1 MTTGKTTATLNG
13 GTGQLRSAH
22 GPIRALRRI
31 LLGCVVVGILGV
43 AQVAF
48 ATSTTT
54 DQSDLWYLPTESG
67 WGMQLVQR
75 DSIIFATMFVYD
87 LNGKPTWFVA
97 TMTYQGNLTWTGD
110 LLATTGPWF
119 GAIPFDPSTVVV
131 RKVGTIDW
139 TAQTVTSGVTS
150 YSVDGVNVSKHII
163 RQALAVEDYSG
174 HYAGA
179 SHRATSACVDFTRN
193 VVSEDL
199 GAFHVAQSAQTVT
212 LTSFPQKGGSCA
224 YAGTLSQAGQ
234 MGAFAGSYACS
245 SGEAGSFAIEE
256 MQVNLSGMTARMTSQ
271 SPDLPGCQNSG
282 WIGGV
287 RVTGF

>member
-1 MTTGKTTATLNG
+1 MTVGKSTAGLNG
-13 GTGQLRSAH
+13 CIGQERSARR
-22 GPIRALRRI
+22 PIRAWRRI
-31 LLGCVVVGILGV
+31 VLGFAVVGLLGL
-43 AQVAF
+43 AQAAF

-54 DQSDLWYLPTESG
+54 DQSDLWYVPTESG

-75 DSIIFATMFVYD
+75 DSIIFATLFVYD

-97 TMTYQGNLTWTGD
+97 TMTYQGDLAWEGD

-119 GAIPFDPSTVVV
+119 GAIPFDASTVVV
-131 RKVGTIDW
+131 RKVGTISW
-139 TAQTVTSGVTS
+139 TALAVNTGRTS
-150 YSVDGVNVSKHII
+150 YSVDGVNVSKSVV
-163 RQALAVEDYSG
+163 RQALAFEDYSG

-179 SHRATSACVDFTRN
+179 SHRATGSCADSTHN

-199 GAFHVAQSAQTVT
+199 GVFHVEQSDQTVT

-224 YAGTLSQAGQ
+224 YAGTLTQAGQ

-245 SGEAGSFAIEE
+245 SGEAGAFAIEE
-256 MQVNLSGMTARMTSQ
+256 LQVNLSGMTARMTSQ
-271 SPDLPGCQNSG
+271 SPDLPGCENSG

-287 RVTGF
+287 RVNGF